1 MQAVPL
7 PPRTVQ
13 CRHAGKDFSRE
24 KVMKR
29 FLTFLT
35 AAFAAVL
42 VCATMAPGAEVK
54 TDYFT
59 LNLPEGWIQPRS
71 PQVPEG
77 GLMVIVQNP
86 AEQSAV
92 SIAVTPVPLPAKELA
107 AQTFANMKA
116 GGFTVSEPRPSG
128 DSYVGEFSRSQT
140 GGVSYFSSNG
150 RLGCVVTIVGS
161 DTAKGR
167 ELLNNNLKPVDAR
180 LFPSSY

>member
-7 PPRTVQ
+7 PPRTVR

-24 KVMKR
+24 KAMKR

-92 SIAVTPVPLPAKELA
+92 SIAVTPAAKAPVTAEQSA
-107 AQTFANMKA
+107 TAQAGFAKPCHVTHPNSRQK
-116 GGFTVSEPRPSG
+116 THESIVHSG
-128 DSYVGEFSRSQT
+128 
-140 GGVSYFSSNG
+140 
-150 RLGCVVTIVGS
+150 
-161 DTAKGR
+161 
-167 ELLNNNLKPVDAR
+167 
-180 LFPSSY
+180 